1 MHVPIEIFM
10 VHSYNK
16 QQNENLHLNDYHL
29 CHGQQVLGKKS
40 KQAESECP
48 LQQDVTEVNNRSQNF
63 MRGRN
68 MYVYKLGLTKRS
80 TINNSWITVSLEIN
94 SICNI
99 QKQ

>member
-1 MHVPIEIFM
+1 
-10 VHSYNK
+10 
-16 QQNENLHLNDYHL
+16 
-29 CHGQQVLGKKS
+29 
-40 KQAESECP
+40 
-48 LQQDVTEVNNRSQNF
+48 

-99 QKQ
+99 QKQLIINNRKINIIDMSHCQL